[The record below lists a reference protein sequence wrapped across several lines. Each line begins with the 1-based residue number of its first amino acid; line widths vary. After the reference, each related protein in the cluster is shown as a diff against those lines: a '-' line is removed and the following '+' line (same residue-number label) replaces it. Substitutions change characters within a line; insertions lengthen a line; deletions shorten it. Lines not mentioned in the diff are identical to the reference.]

1 MRHKCSFYQAQ
12 GDREPCT
19 FNIIFDMGIFQFI
32 TTWTNSSF
40 ISQIETGTCDARQM
54 LRHWSCM
61 SSGHLWVFPCPYA
74 LSVGEKTSTSDQE
87 CSLQQFFS
95 PVLCFVKSVEIAVV
109 VFAFREFPVHIL
121 PPVLETCSLKAR
133 VGAISGSTVRVHCFL
148 DIAVLLLSQDHC
160 L

>member
-40 ISQIETGTCDARQM
+40 ISQIETGTCDTRQM

-74 LSVGEKTSTSDQE
+74 PSVGEKTSTSDQNVH
-87 CSLQQFFS
+87 CNSFSPQFF
-95 PVLCFVKSVEIAVV
+95 VLWNLLKSQ
-109 VFAFREFPVHIL
+109 L
-121 PPVLETCSLKAR
+121 W
-133 VGAISGSTVRVHCFL
+133 FL
-148 DIAVLLLSQDHC
+148 HSENSQSIFFLLSWRLAPLRLALGQFQGPLC
-160 L
+160 VPTVS